1 MGSPHI
7 DLQQGGIGL
16 GIYGARGTI
25 AAHREF
31 GPKSDGVVR
40 RRQAAFLKHSPRRL
54 QRLLIERRLP
64 LPRHRMMRALLLQ
77 NFRGRGGQR
86 HGSPEGQLSAK
97 CVQDGLRR
105 EVSRGLIGIDRILRD
120 LPQAAVPKMVG
131 PMNRHCVEPLHAD
144 GMERRKSRRIVFRDD
159 FGNCGDLVSLAR
171 LASRQQPQDADP
183 GRRRVNQPVAIL
195 DLFERVR
202 FQRPMDSFFNFAGH
216 IDNSF
221 DPSEY
226 NSEMPTHIKEAPEV
240 ILGAAGP
247 AISVDRERTRAL
259 RTRQTIVVLLLF
271 GGYGALYF
279 CRADLSVATPLLV
292 EELVRHGI
300 SHADAIIRMG
310 SIASFGVLAYALG
323 KIFLTGLGDFWGG
336 RINFLIGLGGA
347 TLFTL
352 MFASGLSLPL
362 FTMAWIGNRLTQSI
376 SWAGLIKVSS
386 KWFDFSSYG
395 MIIGILSISYL
406 VGDAAARQWMGML
419 IEHGFGWRTLFYFAA
434 AVVALFL
441 VVNFFFLRESRLDAG
456 FVEAKPN
463 PLNLF
468 AASESRPQSVRELLL
483 PLVRSRAFLLVCL
496 LSLGCTIIRESFNFW
511 TPVYLRDYLGYSM
524 SNAAR
529 MSAVFPGVGAVS
541 VLATG
546 WLSDRLGVNGRSLIM
561 FVGLGATAAAL
572 LVLMTMRSSS
582 TGPLLPLIAIGT
594 IAFCLLGPYSY
605 LGGAIAL
612 DFGGKQAGAVSSG
625 IIDGVGYLGA
635 VVAGDS
641 IARVSVAFGWQGV
654 FVALAAVSAL
664 AAIGAGCLYLVG
676 AKAAARGKH
685 LP

>member
-1 MGSPHI
+1 
-7 DLQQGGIGL
+7 
-16 GIYGARGTI
+16 
-25 AAHREF
+25 
-31 GPKSDGVVR
+31 
-40 RRQAAFLKHSPRRL
+40 
-54 QRLLIERRLP
+54 
-64 LPRHRMMRALLLQ
+64 
-77 NFRGRGGQR
+77 
-86 HGSPEGQLSAK
+86 
-97 CVQDGLRR
+97 
-105 EVSRGLIGIDRILRD
+105 
-120 LPQAAVPKMVG
+120 
-131 PMNRHCVEPLHAD
+131 
-144 GMERRKSRRIVFRDD
+144 
-159 FGNCGDLVSLAR
+159 
-171 LASRQQPQDADP
+171 
-183 GRRRVNQPVAIL
+183 
-195 DLFERVR
+195 
-202 FQRPMDSFFNFAGH
+202 
-216 IDNSF
+216 
-221 DPSEY
+221 
-226 NSEMPTHIKEAPEV
+226 MPTHIKEAPEA
-240 ILGAAGP
+240 ILGAVGP
-247 AISVDRERTRAL
+247 AACMDRAQTRSL
-259 RTRQTIVVLLLF
+259 RIRQTAVVLLLF

-292 EELVRHGI
+292 EELVKHGV

-323 KIFLTGLGDFWGG
+323 KLFLTGLGDFWGG

-347 TLFTL
+347 AAFTL
-352 MFASGLSLPL
+352 MFASGLSLPV
-362 FTMAWIGNRLTQSI
+362 FTIAWIGNRLTQSI

-419 IEHGFGWRTLFYFAA
+419 IEHGFGWRILFYFAA
-434 AVVALFL
+434 AVVALLL
-441 VVNFFFLRESRLDAG
+441 VLNFFFLRESRLDAG

-468 AASESRPQSVRELLL
+468 AASESRPQSWSELLL
-483 PLVRSRAFLLVCL
+483 PLIRSRAFLLVCL

-511 TPVYLRDYLGYSM
+511 TPSYLREYLGYSM

-546 WLSDRLGVNGRSLIM
+546 WLSDRLGANSRSLIM

-572 LVLMTMRSSS
+572 LVLMTVRSSA

-605 LGGAIAL
+605 LGGAFAL
-612 DFGGKQAGAVSSG
+612 DFGGKQAGAASSG
-625 IIDGVGYLGA
+625 IIDGVGYMGA
-635 VVAGDS
+635 VVAGQG
-641 IARVSVAFGWQGV
+641 IGRVSVAFGWQGV

-664 AAIGAGCLYLVG
+664 AALGAGYLYLLSV
-676 AKAAARGKH
+676 KAAARGKH

>member
-1 MGSPHI
+1 MAIGSE
-7 DLQQGGIGL
+7 LAIGSE
-16 GIYGARGTI
+16 
-25 AAHREF
+25 AA
-31 GPKSDGVVR
+31 
-40 RRQAAFLKHSPRRL
+40 
-54 QRLLIERRLP
+54 
-64 LPRHRMMRALLLQ
+64 
-77 NFRGRGGQR
+77 
-86 HGSPEGQLSAK
+86 
-97 CVQDGLRR
+97 
-105 EVSRGLIGIDRILRD
+105 
-120 LPQAAVPKMVG
+120 
-131 PMNRHCVEPLHAD
+131 
-144 GMERRKSRRIVFRDD
+144 
-159 FGNCGDLVSLAR
+159 
-171 LASRQQPQDADP
+171 
-183 GRRRVNQPVAIL
+183 
-195 DLFERVR
+195 
-202 FQRPMDSFFNFAGH
+202 
-216 IDNSF
+216 
-221 DPSEY
+221 
-226 NSEMPTHIKEAPEV
+226 
-240 ILGAAGP
+240 AAG
-247 AISVDRERTRAL
+247 VRTRAL
-259 RTRQTIVVLLLF
+259 RLRQTLVIALLF
-271 GGYGALYF
+271 GGYGSLYF

-292 EELVRHGI
+292 DELVKHGA

-323 KIFLTGLGDFWGG
+323 KLFLTGLGDFWGG

-347 TLFTL
+347 TVFTL

-362 FTMAWIGNRLTQSI
+362 FTIAWVGNRLTQSL

-386 KWFDFSSYG
+386 KWFDYSSYG

-419 IEHGFGWRTLFYFAA
+419 IEHGYGWRILFYFAA
-434 AVVALFL
+434 AVVGLFL
-441 VVNFFFLRESRLDAG
+441 TVNFLFLRESRLDAG

-468 AASESRPQSVRELLL
+468 AASESRPRSLRELLL

-511 TPVYLRDYLGYSM
+511 TPVYLRDYLGYST
-524 SNAAR
+524 SSAAR

-561 FVGLGATAAAL
+561 FVGLSATAAAL
-572 LVLMTMRSSS
+572 LVLMTMRSSL

-605 LGGAIAL
+605 LGGAFAL

-654 FVALAAVSAL
+654 FVALAGVSAL
-664 AAIGAGCLYLVG
+664 AALGAGCLYLLG
-676 AKAAARGKH
+676 AKAVASGQH